1 MGKSIPTLFLFWLGI
16 TTSVAQNFYFRQ
28 IKPEDGLPSSIV
40 YQFAQ
45 DSEGLLW
52 MGTENGLC
60 AYDGSK
66 FQYYTIQDGLP
77 SNTVY
82 RLAIDKKDQKWLTTL
97 ANQPCVFADG
107 KGTIPPWAD
116 SLYFSNFELSITSD
130 SLIWLLGIGP
140 NGRQPLVIIT
150 PDGIHK
156 TFSDIRPTF
165 YQVVDVNG
173 VNILWEG
180 QRGVYHFKRDSI
192 LKFVPNQFDGAP
204 IECSRYGDDLLCFL
218 VEGTPGRYKYK
229 RLVQLDPNTATIV
242 KEFPVLEQ
250 YKFETEANCL
260 LLDEDQNIWIGL
272 RTGLLLLR
280 KEGESYH
287 SQLLLEG
294 VFVNRV
300 FQDREGNIW
309 IGTEGDACFLINSTE
324 INTLVGATQKD
335 RGAIRALTTDEA
347 GNIYI
352 GYTDGSLAIYDARF
366 QLLRSQKLSTKR
378 IVDIQTD
385 ANQLWVASDIEVIE
399 LMPSGLPRRRIPGS
413 GAIKCLLS
421 TADDLF
427 VFSTRIIQLNAQKE
441 LEDQLR
447 LGIRVYNAY
456 SKNDSILWL
465 GTAEGLYTYH
475 RYSKVATLL
484 HPAITSDVR
493 AIVPGPDQEYWI
505 ATLGQGVLVWKAGEI
520 IQRFNQADQLSSD
533 ICNDLILDDHYAWV
547 GTNMGLS
554 KIDLKTHEIE
564 IFGVEDGLSSRE
576 VNYLTLSGS
585 NILAATAENLNIIPR
600 TIQKNVAPPLLHW
613 GMVKVGA
620 DTLPIADVFRVPYD
634 QKNLFVSFRGISY
647 RNLGNITYAYQMEGL
662 DPNWIETRSP
672 FANWSGIPSGVYTLR
687 LKARGGNALWSE
699 EKQIEFTF
707 EAPFWERKSFK
718 LAAVLLIIAM
728 VGLGLWLYVRNLK
741 QKNAIQR
748 RIQDLQLT
756 AMRAQMNPHFMFN
769 ALSSIQEFINR
780 IDLESANLY
789 LSQFASLVRSILNN
803 STKSRISLA
812 EETEQLELYLMLENL
827 RFKEAISFSISI
839 DPPLEKEATLIPSM
853 LIQPFVE
860 NALLHGLFHKEG
872 DKRLAVRFKPFD
884 EQTLLCS
891 IQDSGIGRAA
901 AAQINQRKTYKGEAK
916 GIAVTRDR
924 LALLNEPN
932 NKEIV
937 ISFED
942 LYDPI
947 DHSPLG
953 TQVNLLI
960 PFKLV

>member
-1 MGKSIPTLFLFWLGI
+1 MGKSIPTLFLFLAGI
-16 TTSVAQNFYFRQ
+16 TASMAQNFYFRQ

-66 FQYYTIQDGLP
+66 FQYYTVQDGLP
-77 SNTVY
+77 SNTVF

-116 SLYFSNFELSITSD
+116 SLEFSNFELSITSD

-140 NGRQPLVIIT
+140 GGRQPLVVIS
-150 PDGIHK
+150 PDGTHK
-156 TFSDIRPTF
+156 VFPDLRPTF
-165 YQVVDVNG
+165 YQMVDVNG

-180 QRGVYHFKRDSI
+180 RNGVYHFKRDSI
-192 LKFVPNQFDGAP
+192 QKFVPNQFEGSP

-242 KEFPVLEQ
+242 KEFSVLER

-272 RTGLLLLR
+272 RTGLLLLK
-280 KEGESYH
+280 KEGASYR

-300 FQDREGNIW
+300 FQDRERNIW
-309 IGTEGDACFLINSTE
+309 IGTEGDACFLVNSTV

-352 GYTDGSLAIYDARF
+352 GYTDGSLAIYDSRF
-366 QLLRSQKLSTKR
+366 QLQHHQKLSTKR
-378 IVDIQTD
+378 IVDIQTSAD
-385 ANQLWVASDIEVIE
+385 QLWVASDIEVFE
-399 LMPSGLPRRRIPGS
+399 LTLKGLPRSRIPNS

-421 TADDLF
+421 TGNDLF
-427 VFSTRIIQLNAQKE
+427 VFSTRINQLSAQKE
-441 LEDQLR
+441 LEDQFK
-447 LGIRVYNAY
+447 LGKRVYAAY
-456 SKNDSILWL
+456 PKNDSILWL

-475 RYSKVATLL
+475 RYSKVVALL
-484 HPAITSDVR
+484 DSAITSDVR
-493 AIVPGPDQEYWI
+493 AIVPGPDQQIWL
-505 ATLGQGVLVWKAGEI
+505 ATLGQGVLVWKAGEV
-520 IQRFNQADQLSSD
+520 IQEFNQGRQLSSD
-533 ICNDLILDDHYAWV
+533 ICNDMILDDQYAWV

-554 KIDLKTHEIE
+554 RIDLQTHKIE

-576 VNYLTLSGS
+576 VNYLTQSGN

-600 TIQKNVAPPLLHW
+600 SIQKNVAPPLLHW
-613 GMVKVGA
+613 GIIKVGA
-620 DTLPIADVFRVPYD
+620 DTLPLAEAFTVPYD
-634 QKNLFVSFRGISY
+634 QKNLFVSFRGISF

-672 FANWSGIPSGVYTLR
+672 FANWSGIPSGTYTLR
-687 LKARGGNALWSE
+687 LKARGGDALWSE

-707 EAPFWERKSFK
+707 EAPFWEKNSFK
-718 LAAVLLIIAM
+718 LAAVLLIM
-728 VGLGLWLYVRNLK
+728 TLVGLGFWLYVRNLK

-780 IDLESANLY
+780 NDLESANLY

-812 EETEQLELYLMLENL
+812 EEIEQLELYMMLENL
-827 RFKEAISFSISI
+827 RFKEAISFRIII
-839 DPPLEKEATLIPSM
+839 DPSLEKEATLIPSM

-872 DKRLAVRFKPFD
+872 EKRLAIHFKPFD
-884 EQTLLCS
+884 EQTLICT
-891 IQDSGIGRAA
+891 IQDSGVGRVV

-924 LALLNEPN
+924 LTLLNEPN

-942 LYDPI
+942 LYDRI
-947 DHSPLG
+947 DESPSG
-953 TQVNLLI
+953 TQVDLLI